1 MAKARAIVKRR
12 KAVQNIRKI
21 THTME
26 LIATARFKKAMDRAS
41 QAAAYTRKISELV
54 ADVSQSATGSSHPL
68 LAVREVTA
76 GAALLVITSNRGL
89 CGGYNANVLRNA
101 NRRHEELRAECKFVN
116 LEVSGKRGINY
127 FRFRG
132 LPPQESFTH
141 FEDKVRFEEVNV
153 LAERYI
159 QWYATGK
166 IDRLDVAY
174 TKFVSASRQTAAVET
189 LLPLAQVVS
198 PTDNKRSATAKQLIA
213 SSKAQYEF
221 LPDAAGILAEIL
233 PMSFK
238 VRLFKC
244 FLDAAVSE
252 QIARMVA
259 MKGATE
265 NAGNMIRSLS
275 MLYNRAR
282 QAQITKE
289 IAEIVG
295 GAEAIK

>member
-1 MAKARAIVKRR
+1 MAKARQIVKRR

-26 LIATARFKKAMDRAS
+26 LIATARFKKAMDRAA

-54 ADVSQSATGSSHPL
+54 ADLSASAAGATHPL
-68 LAVREVTA
+68 LETREPAKT
-76 GAALLVITSNRGL
+76 ALLLAICSNRGL
-89 CGGYNANVLRNA
+89 CGGYNANVMRLASQRIEDLKPESSQLR
-101 NRRHEELRAECKFVN
+101 
-116 LEVSGKRGINY
+116 LEIAGKRGINY

-132 LPPQESFTH
+132 RPPEEGYTQ
-141 FEDKVRFEEVNV
+141 FEDRVRFQEVD
-153 LAERYI
+153 LLGERYI
-159 QWYATGK
+159 QWYSAGK
-166 IDRLDVAY
+166 IDRVDVAY
-174 TKFVSASRQTAAVET
+174 TKFLSASRQVATVET
-189 LLPLAQVVS
+189 LLPLSQLGAGAGQPAV
-198 PTDNKRSATAKQLIA
+198 PAAKA
-213 SSKAQYEF
+213 GAQYEF
-221 LPDAAGILAEIL
+221 LPNPADILAEIL

-238 VRLFKC
+238 VRLFKA

-252 QIARMVA
+252 QIARMIA

-265 NAGNMIRSLS
+265 NAGNMIRTLT

>member
-1 MAKARAIVKRR
+1 VRQLEATSAK
-12 KAVQNIRKI
+12 
-21 THTME
+21 
-26 LIATARFKKAMDRAS
+26 
-41 QAAAYTRKISELV
+41 
-54 ADVSQSATGSSHPL
+54 
-68 LAVREVTA
+68 
-76 GAALLVITSNRGL
+76 
-89 CGGYNANVLRNA
+89 
-101 NRRHEELRAECKFVN
+101 
-116 LEVSGKRGINY
+116 
-127 FRFRG
+127 
-132 LPPQESFTH
+132 
-141 FEDKVRFEEVNV
+141 
-153 LAERYI
+153 
-159 QWYATGK
+159 
-166 IDRLDVAY
+166 
-174 TKFVSASRQTAAVET
+174 TKTE
-189 LLPLAQVVS
+189 
-198 PTDNKRSATAKQLIA
+198 
-213 SSKAQYEF
+213 YEF

-265 NAGNMIRSLS
+265 NAGNMIRSLT

>member
-12 KAVQNIRKI
+12 KAIQNIRKI

-41 QAAAYTRKISELV
+41 QAEAYTRKIAELV
-54 ADVSQSATGSSHPL
+54 ADLSRSSLGVAHPL
-68 LAVREVTA
+68 LAVREPVNQA
-76 GAALLVITSNRGL
+76 VLLVLSSNRGL
-89 CGGYNANVLRNA
+89 CGGYNGNVLRHA
-101 NRRHEELRAECKFVN
+101 IRQYEQLRAETGGIQ
-116 LEVSGKRGINY
+116 LEVAGKRGINY

-132 LPPQESFTH
+132 VLAEERYTQ
-141 FEDKVRFEEVNV
+141 FEDKPRFDDVAT
-153 LAERYI
+153 LAHRYI
-159 QWYATGK
+159 QWYASGR
-166 IDRLDVAY
+166 IDRLAVTY
-174 TKFVSASRQTAAVET
+174 TKFYSASRQAVTTET
-189 LLPLAQVVS
+189 LLPL
-198 PTDNKRSATAKQLIA
+198 RSAEVRGAAGARGAAADSSAA
-213 SSKAQYEF
+213 STPYEF
-221 LPDAAGILAEIL
+221 LPDAAGILAEVL

-265 NAGNMIRSLS
+265 NAGNILRNLT

>member
-1 MAKARAIVKRR
+1 
-12 KAVQNIRKI
+12 
-21 THTME
+21 ME
-26 LIATARFKKAMDRAS
+26 EGFIKWPVNATNLGF
-41 QAAAYTRKISELV
+41 
-54 ADVSQSATGSSHPL
+54 DV
-68 LAVREVTA
+68 V
-76 GAALLVITSNRGL
+76 
-89 CGGYNANVLRNA
+89 
-101 NRRHEELRAECKFVN
+101 
-116 LEVSGKRGINY
+116 
-127 FRFRG
+127 
-132 LPPQESFTH
+132 
-141 FEDKVRFEEVNV
+141 
-153 LAERYI
+153 
-159 QWYATGK
+159 
-166 IDRLDVAY
+166 Y
-174 TKFVSASRQTAAVET
+174 TKFVSASRQTAVVET
-189 LLPLAQVVS
+189 LLPLAS
-198 PTDNKRSATAKQLIA
+198 LKREEPSDGRSATARQLEATRA
-213 SSKAQYEF
+213 SPVEYEF

-265 NAGNMIRSLS
+265 NAGNMIRSLT